1 LGIWELSLMK
11 ILLPLPLPSQQ
22 RSFPRRC
29 FSSGASPLLNSSKST
44 ANAAV
49 NKKTTPLPTKGPMS
63 ALRYKTGKTSK
74 RKGGPGLD
82 AWSVVGYSTA
92 EAIDLIGLQH
102 DLCTSIEDR
111 QQIFTQVPITG
122 EREPDCIYLT
132 KTFVADDQ
140 DQSGDIFVFRTGS
153 IVFWNFPELERLSA
167 LNILK
172 PYFEEPY
179 SREVVEEESEFLS
192 FSISNTGKSHLERG
206 IINVGEESSA
216 LVKYTFSDAIS
227 TSVKLGIWELS
238 LMKIIDS
245 IEPISEDLKERRGVQ
260 IKEEEALQKTGE
272 ILALRHL
279 VNLSSDLLDTP
290 DFYWDRES
298 LEDLY
303 TKTCTHL
310 AVSKRTRVVNEKLTH
325 CLEIM
330 EMIRGHID
338 TGHGHKLERIIIY
351 LIAIEIFFECLH
363 FYERKYGGL
372 SFLEPRDP
380 NHTQEVAELLAEG
393 APPYS

>member
-1 LGIWELSLMK
+1 
-11 ILLPLPLPSQQ
+11 
-22 RSFPRRC
+22 
-29 FSSGASPLLNSSKST
+29 
-44 ANAAV
+44 
-49 NKKTTPLPTKGPMS
+49 MS

-74 RKGGPGLD
+74 RKSGPGLD

-92 EAIDLIGLQH
+92 EAIDLLGLQET
-102 DLCTSIEDR
+102 LSTMKEE
-111 QQIFTQVPITG
+111 QQEIFTQVPITG
-122 EREPDCIYLT
+122 DGEREPDCIYFT
-132 KTFVADDQ
+132 KTFVAEDQ
-140 DQSGDIFVFRTGS
+140 DQLGDIFVFRTGC

-167 LNILK
+167 LNFLT
-172 PYFEEPY
+172 PFYEEPY
-179 SREVVEEESEFLS
+179 AREVVEEESESLS

-260 IKEEEALQKTGE
+260 IKEDEALQKTGE

-351 LIAIEIFFECLH
+351 LIMIEVFFECLH

-372 SFLEPRDP
+372 SILEPRDP
-380 NHTQEVAELLAEG
+380 GHTQEVAELLAEG
-393 APPYS
+393 APPPS

>member
-1 LGIWELSLMK
+1 M
-11 ILLPLPLPSQQ
+11 
-22 RSFPRRC
+22 
-29 FSSGASPLLNSSKST
+29 
-44 ANAAV
+44 
-49 NKKTTPLPTKGPMS
+49 
-63 ALRYKTGKTSK
+63 
-74 RKGGPGLD
+74 
-82 AWSVVGYSTA
+82 
-92 EAIDLIGLQH
+92 
-102 DLCTSIEDR
+102 
-111 QQIFTQVPITG
+111 PITG

-140 DQSGDIFVFRTGS
+140 DQSGDIFVFRTGC
-153 IVFWNFPELERLSA
+153 IVFWNFSELERLSA
-167 LNILK
+167 LNFLT
-172 PYFEEPY
+172 PFYEEPY
-179 SREVVEEESEFLS
+179 SREVVEEESESLS
-192 FSISNTGKSHLERG
+192 FSISNTGKSHLEKG
-206 IINVGEESSA
+206 VINVGEESSA

-260 IKEEEALQKTGE
+260 IKENEALQKTGE

-279 VNLSSDLLDTP
+279 VNLSRWANWPLYKLYNTFHSGSIHAGYRQCNIFKNQESVGNYQILSLSDLLDTP

-330 EMIRGHID
+330 EMIR
-338 TGHGHKLERIIIY
+338 
-351 LIAIEIFFECLH
+351 
-363 FYERKYGGL
+363 
-372 SFLEPRDP
+372 
-380 NHTQEVAELLAEG
+380 
-393 APPYS
+393 

>member
-1 LGIWELSLMK
+1 
-11 ILLPLPLPSQQ
+11 
-22 RSFPRRC
+22 
-29 FSSGASPLLNSSKST
+29 
-44 ANAAV
+44 
-49 NKKTTPLPTKGPMS
+49 
-63 ALRYKTGKTSK
+63 
-74 RKGGPGLD
+74 
-82 AWSVVGYSTA
+82 
-92 EAIDLIGLQH
+92 
-102 DLCTSIEDR
+102 
-111 QQIFTQVPITG
+111 
-122 EREPDCIYLT
+122 LT

-140 DQSGDIFVFRTGS
+140 DQSGDIFVFRTGC

-167 LNILK
+167 LNFLT
-172 PYFEEPY
+172 PFYEEPY
-179 SREVVEEESEFLS
+179 SREVVEEESESLS
-192 FSISNTGKSHLERG
+192 FSISNTGKSHLEKG
-206 IINVGEESSA
+206 VINVGEEPSA

-260 IKEEEALQKTGE
+260 IKENEALQKTGE

-351 LIAIEIFFECLH
+351 LIMLEVFFECLH

-380 NHTQEVAELLAEG
+380 GHTQEVAELLAEG
-393 APPYS
+393 APPPS